1 MDEVGSNELDE
12 PSIPWRPRQLAFG
25 QYRQESE
32 PANKE
37 QILRVVVR
45 RPVSVFIPLLL
56 SFWIM
61 LLIWLILLVVYVGF
75 NLHAEYERFGFNTKV
90 EVKSLGFEN

>member
-12 PSIPWRPRQLAFG
+12 TSIPWRPRQLAFG

-61 LLIWLILLVVYVGF
+61 LLI
-75 NLHAEYERFGFNTKV
+75 
-90 EVKSLGFEN
+90 

>member
-1 MDEVGSNELDE
+1 VESMDEVGSNELDE

-61 LLIWLILLVVYVGF
+61 LLI
-75 NLHAEYERFGFNTKV
+75 
-90 EVKSLGFEN
+90 

>member
-56 SFWIM
+56 
-61 LLIWLILLVVYVGF
+61 LIWLILLVVYVGF